1 MPAKPTATWNH
12 SWWRFQSP
20 LPLETHAEKHLE
32 ALLSLLEPHAAM
44 IRECAAEFSVE
55 LACAIYYEDF
65 TPGIHFS
72 SEILQRI
79 AALGIPLDLD
89 LYFLRDDS
97 DPPKNV

>member
-1 MPAKPTATWNH
+1 MPAKPTVTWNH
-12 SWWRFQSP
+12 SWWSFQSP

-32 ALLSLLEPHAAM
+32 ALLPLLESRAAS
-44 IRECAAEFSVE
+44 IRACAAEFSVE

-65 TPGIHFS
+65 TPGMHLS

-89 LYFLRDDS
+89 LYFLGDNS
-97 DPPKNV
+97 DPPENV